1 MTTKSFIENFK
12 ECVTTKYA
20 QFDGRADRAE
30 FWQFFLA
37 TVLIQLALFVP
48 GYLLGGVVLKI
59 LDGASLIISLVLL
72 VPTLAAG
79 WRRAHDVGKGGGY
92 SIFPLLIPIAGIVW
106 WIIIMTT
113 KGDPAPN
120 RFGQSNG

>member
-1 MTTKSFIENFK
+1 MTTKSIIENFK
-12 ECVTTKYA
+12 KCVTTKYA
-20 QFDGRADRAE
+20 QFNGRGGRAE
-30 FWQFFLA
+30 FWQFYLA
-37 TVLIQLALFVP
+37 HVLINVALFVP
-48 GYLLGGVVLKI
+48 GYLLGGVVFKI
-59 LDGASLIISLVLL
+59 LDAVSWMITLVLL
-72 VPTLAAG
+72 VPMLAAG

-106 WIIIMTT
+106 WLVIMTT